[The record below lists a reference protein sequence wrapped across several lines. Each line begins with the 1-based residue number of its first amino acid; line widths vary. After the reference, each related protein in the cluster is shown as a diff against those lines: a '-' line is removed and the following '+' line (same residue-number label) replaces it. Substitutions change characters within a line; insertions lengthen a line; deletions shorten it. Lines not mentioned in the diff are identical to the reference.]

1 MKLSKDKKEG
11 RHYKPS
17 QSKLLTLFFSV
28 TWNEAIHE
36 QAFQC
41 IKNGWKWPN
50 RVWEFK
56 VAQKFQKEVLQVEL
70 ELEHLVGT
78 IQVKNSGASKFGS
91 MFWHMDFAWLQWDIE
106 IWHIFKFLAFWQQ
119 LIGEN

>member
-41 IKNGWKWPN
+41 IKNGWK
-50 RVWEFK
+50 
-56 VAQKFQKEVLQVEL
+56 
-70 ELEHLVGT
+70 
-78 IQVKNSGASKFGS
+78 
-91 MFWHMDFAWLQWDIE
+91 
-106 IWHIFKFLAFWQQ
+106 
-119 LIGEN
+119 